1 MILLKNPQ
9 IGVGLCVEII
19 QLFLKLDIYLLLLL
33 LLLTV
38 IGIDILP
45 SSFDALFRHDIRIR
59 IVQI

>member
-19 QLFLKLDIYLLLLL
+19 QLFFKLDIYLLL

-45 SSFDALFRHDIRIR
+45 SSFDAFFRHDIRIR
-59 IVQI
+59 IVPI